1 MTQEELNEQLINA
14 ARTGNKSIVAEM
26 LALGADVNTVLT
38 EDNYVYTDESEDIKV
53 FLGATSLMF
62 SCAYGYPEII
72 QILLDHDADIN
83 IQDRSGWTALMYATW
98 NESYPE
104 IGIYIKKLLK
114 AGADPNIQ
122 DKFNN
127 WTALMNLAIWSGDT
141 DLMETLVEAG
151 ADINAKNNDGQTA
164 LDILKNEY
172 PEKHSQWISSMVRQ
186 VKRETLRQEDT
197 AHAGRCEPDFDI

>member
-38 EDNYVYTDESEDIKV
+38 EDNYVYTEEDADIKV

-186 VKRETLRQEDT
+186 VKRETLRKEDT